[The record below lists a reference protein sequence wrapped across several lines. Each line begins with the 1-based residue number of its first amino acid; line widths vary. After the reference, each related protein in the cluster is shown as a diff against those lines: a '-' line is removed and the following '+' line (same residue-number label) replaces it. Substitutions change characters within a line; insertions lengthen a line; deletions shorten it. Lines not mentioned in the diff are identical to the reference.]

1 MAGKPED
8 RQMVRNVR
16 ADRTEPGEPI
26 HDEEMSVYDN
36 SGSLVVGV
44 TSFGRKLHRLT
55 GDDTVTVEVYDDG
68 IWIDTRGADE

>member
-8 RQMVRNVR
+8 SQMVREAR
-16 ADRTEPGEPI
+16 MSAIDGGEPI

-55 GDDTVTVEVYDDG
+55 GDDTVTVEVYDSG
-68 IWIDTRGADE
+68 IWIDTGERDE